1 MYMYMYLYFY
11 DVVTR
16 TQAEHEEHITRIQT
30 GSPLE
35 TLADLGLPK
44 PPPPPAMPVSERN
57 IVVSNSLALVGFDC
71 LMFFPGLVFAWF
83 L

>member
-1 MYMYMYLYFY
+1 MYMYMYFY
-11 DVVTR
+11 DCHHTR

-44 PPPPPAMPVSERN
+44 PPPPPAMPVSERHF
-57 IVVSNSLALVGFDC
+57 VAL
-71 LMFFPGLVFAWF
+71 
-83 L
+83 

>member
-1 MYMYMYLYFY
+1 MYMYFY
-11 DVVTR
+11 DCDH

-44 PPPPPAMPVSERN
+44 PPPPPAMPVSRETN
-57 IVVSNSLALVGFDC
+57 TFCYIVHVVLC
-71 LMFFPGLVFAWF
+71 LMLSR
-83 L
+83 LC